1 MTVGSTVAR
10 VLHTGN
16 GTTAVYSFPFKIILK
31 ADLKVEIRD
40 ASDVLTAAPV
50 LDTDFTIPTADLK
63 KDAGGNVT
71 LVDLGQD
78 WIDGSGFL
86 KAGYTLTMRRVK
98 VISQATSIRNQSDFY
113 PEIHEDAFDKLCMI
127 AQQLDEQLQR
137 AIKIPETLTPSAFNP
152 LLPGDIDEVT
162 EATFIGV
169 NATGDGL
176 ELGPTF
182 ASVFQA
188 VVDAAASALAAAN
201 SATSA
206 SNDAAA
212 ALASA
217 NNAAASESN
226 AAASAAAAAASENS
240 ASISA
245 GNAATSETNAAASAA
260 AAAASAL
267 ATGPEINA
275 LESIFT
281 GGNISHSDKFFQ
293 FRPVVGNAGAVTL
306 DDTPFGIV
314 PTNFVNGMRISILG
328 TSDTAYVQTD
338 PQDVLY
344 GILDPVGMI
353 QIKRGVT
360 YHLTYSSDLQRFI
373 GERGNV

>member
-40 ASDVLTAAPV
+40 ASDVLTATPV

-137 AIKIPETLTPSAFNP
+137 AIKIPETLTPSAFDP

-212 ALASA
+212 A
-217 NNAAASESN
+217 
-226 AAASAAAAAASENS
+226 AASAAAALLSQTAAALSQVAAS
-240 ASISA
+240 
-245 GNAATSETNAAASAA
+245 TSETNASVSAAAALVSELAAAASAA
-260 AAAASAL
+260 AAAASAA
-267 ATGPEINA
+267 ATGPEVSAI
-275 LESIFT
+275 ETIFT
-281 GGNISHSDKFFQ
+281 GGNISHSNVMQQ
-293 FRPVVGNAGAVTL
+293 FRPVVGNAGPVTL

-314 PTNFVNGMRISILG
+314 PTNFVNGMRIAILG

-344 GILDPVGMI
+344 GLLDPNGMV
-353 QIKRGVT
+353 QIKKGVI
-360 YHLTYSSDLQRFI
+360 YYATYSSDLQRFI